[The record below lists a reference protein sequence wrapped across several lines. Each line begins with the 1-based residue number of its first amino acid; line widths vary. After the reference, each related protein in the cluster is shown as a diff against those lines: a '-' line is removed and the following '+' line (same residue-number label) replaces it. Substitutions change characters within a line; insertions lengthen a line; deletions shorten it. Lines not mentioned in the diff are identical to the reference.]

1 MLKLQ
6 CNGDLECL
14 DEEDEED
21 YQGSVNSLGVIK
33 QKIPDL
39 SEPGVPHRGLKLQ
52 KRFTNLSWDSSRC
65 RGEKEILCIK

>member
-33 QKIPDL
+33 LKIPDL
-39 SEPGVPHRGLKLQ
+39 SEPGVPTLQ
-52 KRFTNLSWDSSRC
+52 
-65 RGEKEILCIK
+65 

>member
-39 SEPGVPHRGLKLQ
+39 SEPGVLGI
-52 KRFTNLSWDSSRC
+52 NRC
-65 RGEKEILCIK
+65 AYYDNTGC

>member
-21 YQGSVNSLGVIK
+21 CQGSVNSLGVIK
-33 QKIPDL
+33 QKISDL
-39 SEPGVPHRGLKLQ
+39 SKPGVSALQ
-52 KRFTNLSWDSSRC
+52 LICSL
-65 RGEKEILCIK
+65 E

>member
-14 DEEDEED
+14 NEEDEED
-21 YQGSVNSLGVIK
+21 CQGSVNSLGVFK

-39 SEPGVPHRGLKLQ
+39 S
-52 KRFTNLSWDSSRC
+52 
-65 RGEKEILCIK
+65 

>member
-39 SEPGVPHRGLKLQ
+39 SEPEVPCRPCNKFVPWNKQVSLYKPLLKF
-52 KRFTNLSWDSSRC
+52 RNTY
-65 RGEKEILCIK
+65 